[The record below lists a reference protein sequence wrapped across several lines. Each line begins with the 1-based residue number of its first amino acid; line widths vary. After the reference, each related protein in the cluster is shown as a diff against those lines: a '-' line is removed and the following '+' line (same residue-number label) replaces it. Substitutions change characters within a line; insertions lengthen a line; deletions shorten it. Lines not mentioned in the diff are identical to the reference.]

1 MELVVLAVV
10 VATSVVVQMV
20 EAVVLEDILVM
31 AEQRQIQR
39 AMVLMVLVVVAVALM
54 ADLHILAGALE
65 YLVKEQMGQVEQ

>member
-39 AMVLMVLVVVAVALM
+39 AMVLMALVVVAVALM